1 MKTLMKPKHKPA
13 LAGDSQKQ
21 TTPLSLVEDTLT
33 ETNDVGASEN
43 PAQPDTD
50 VNLNSEP
57 AADANEFERLDAVV
71 QRGLRSF
78 VEVGLALGE
87 IRQRALWKAG
97 GYSSWTAYCAMAG
110 GLTRIHANRLIRGAK
125 TARDLSQVKP
135 NGFTLGATTPRSEGQ
150 VRPLGVLKT
159 NEDRNAAWSKAVELA
174 GGQPTEKIVQS
185 VVDEMRNPNG
195 KIGQKTNWKDE
206 LIDFIGRLRDALIE
220 EQPRVEIENLIAELE
235 TNLKI

>member
-1 MKTLMKPKHKPA
+1 MKPKHKPA
-13 LAGDSQKQ
+13 LAGDSQQQ
-21 TTPLSLVEDTLT
+21 TPSPSLVEDKLT
-33 ETNDVGASEN
+33 EINDVGASEN

-57 AADANEFERLDAVV
+57 ADDAQEFGRLDAVV
-71 QRGLRSF
+71 QRDLRSL

-97 GYSSWTAYCAMAG
+97 GYSSWTAYCAKAG

-125 TARDLSQVKP
+125 TARYISQVKP

-159 NEDRNAAWSKAVELA
+159 NGERAAAWIKSVEIA
-174 GGQPTEKIVQS
+174 GGQPTERVVQS
-185 VVDEMRNPNG
+185 VVDEIRNPNG
-195 KIGQKTNWKDE
+195 KLGPKTSWKDR
-206 LIDFIGRLRDALIE
+206 LFDFIARLRDALIE
-220 EQPRVEIENLIAELE
+220 GGFLG
-235 TNLKI
+235 